1 MLIKMVKKKIAARR
15 EAKKQA
21 YRDEL
26 AANTGLYFNEELV
39 AEDSGF
45 PFMKYIVNALALFG
59 SVYGT
64 LSCLVS
70 SFNFEIAHIILF
82 SVCAM
87 LSLIMAFMYANH
99 RVKLLIYVLI
109 LVSCVML
116 VGRYYIVINSGMS
129 AIYNICLNRIDVVLD
144 LPQIREY
151 TEWYT
156 NRYISV
162 TMALCVAALALM
174 VLMNILIS
182 EFMNVVGVFLV
193 TFPIVQFGMY
203 FSFDSNKFPMLCV
216 MGSWLLVAAVHST
229 NSYNG
234 LTRKLKSFSS
244 VKKHRHHYGFVTDSA
259 NVARIAMVILLFLVT
274 TFGIL
279 LLAVPQKQFALST
292 GADVWKEK
300 TNQPVKDFLSYGF
313 AAFFHRNT
321 NNSNPGEIANQG
333 NISFDGQTDMKVS
346 LVNYGASRIYLRSFV
361 GQRYYPY
368 NYRWQADK
376 MERVYEES
384 GEYVEEYANKGTD
397 YFFNRTGNLL
407 AFDYAHQQ
415 ELAKSRH
422 RMDIELVDPLLIAS
436 GMFYTPYYSVVEN
449 NQSLQFL
456 TDGQI
461 SNTNTGAAGVISNTN
476 TSAAEH
482 KESVT
487 FYTQDASVED
497 SSIMNIYYDG
507 GSLIEG
513 AEEYLAGED
522 DYYSNL
528 IREFYL
534 DVPDANID
542 VLQKFCD
549 QYNLKRADKDVV
561 NKVVEILKTEYDY
574 TLRPGRV
581 PAREDYVNYFLGNN
595 KKGYCVHFASSATLL
610 LRYLG
615 IPARYAEGYVIDAEN
630 FQYSNELEGEKV
642 NDWLEGGDFNSAE
655 VEEVSLTDANG
666 HAWVEIYEYGLGW
679 VPLEVTNAASI
690 DSDGGFL
697 SDIFGGS
704 GVVSQ
709 ATESVMN
716 QVNELDVESTKQ
728 NILRLVILLLFI
740 AMLLYVMRMIWRV
753 LKRYVGFSTDSRS
766 KNINNR
772 YQNLYEIMKYTD
784 ASIKT
789 CLSYQAFSAMLC
801 EKEILSREQSE
812 AFYHSL
818 ELALFSGREPDETLY
833 QKLLEDIKHCK
844 RSIVVSMSWK
854 QKFGYYF
861 VQVIF

>member
-1 MLIKMVKKKIAARR
+1 MLIKVIKKKIAAKK
-15 EAKKQA
+15 EARKQA

-45 PFMKYIVNALALFG
+45 PFMKYFVNALALFG

-64 LSCLVS
+64 LACLVS
-70 SFNFEIAHIILF
+70 SFRFEIADIVLF
-82 SVCAM
+82 SFCA
-87 LSLIMAFMYANH
+87 LLALAMAFMYANH
-99 RVKLLIYVLI
+99 RVKLLFYVFI
-109 LVSCVML
+109 LVCCFML
-116 VGRYYIVINSGMS
+116 VSRYYIVINSGMS
-129 AIYNICLNRIDVVLD
+129 AIYNICLQRIDVVLD

-151 TEWYT
+151 TEWYS
-156 NRYISV
+156 NRYISM

-182 EFMNVVGVFLV
+182 EFMSITGVFLV
-193 TFPIVQFGMY
+193 TFPIVQIGMY
-203 FSFDSNKFPMLCV
+203 FSFDSDKLPMFCV
-216 MGSWLLVAAVHST
+216 MGSWLLVAAINST

-234 LTRKLKSFSS
+234 LTRKLKAVSS

-259 NVARIAMVILLFLVT
+259 NVARIAMVILLFLTV
-274 TFGIL
+274 TFGVL
-279 LLAVPQKQFALST
+279 LLAVPQKQFAFST

-313 AAFFHRNT
+313 AAFFHRNSD
-321 NNSNPGEIANQG
+321 NSNPGEIANQG
-333 NISFDGQTDMKVS
+333 SISFDGQTDMKVS
-346 LVNYGASRIYLRSFV
+346 LVNYGASRIYLRNFV
-361 GQRYYPY
+361 GQRYLPY
-368 NYRWQADK
+368 NYRWMSDK
-376 MERVYEES
+376 MEGVYQKS
-384 GEYVEEYANKGTD
+384 GEYVEEYMDKGTD
-397 YFFNRTGNLL
+397 YYFNRTGNIL

-415 ELAKSRH
+415 EIAKSRH
-422 RMDIELVDPLLIAS
+422 RMEIELVDPLLSRAGIL
-436 GMFYTPYYSVVEN
+436 YTPYYSVVEDN
-449 NQSLQFL
+449 GDVQFL

-461 SNTNTGAAGVISNTN
+461 SKVDDGQVSDVTK
-476 TSAAEH
+476 
-482 KESVT
+482 KEEKKQKQSVT
-487 FYTQDASVED
+487 FYTQDASARD
-497 SSIMNIYYDG
+497 STIMDMYYDG
-507 GSLIEG
+507 GELVEG
-513 AEEYLAGED
+513 AEEYLTGED
-522 DYYSNL
+522 AYYNNL

-549 QYNLKRADKDVV
+549 QHNLKKTDTDVV
-561 NKVVEILKTEYDY
+561 NRVVEILEKEYDY
-574 TLRPGRV
+574 TLRPGRAPV
-581 PAREDYVNYFLGNN
+581 TEDYVNYFLGNN
-595 KKGYCVHFASSATLL
+595 KKGYCVHFASSATLI

-630 FQYSNELEGEKV
+630 FQYSNTLEEENV
-642 NDWLEGGDFNSAE
+642 SDWLEGVVSSSAE

-666 HAWVEIYEYGLGW
+666 HAWVEVYEYGLGW

-697 SDIFGGS
+697 SNLFSGS

-728 NILRLVILLLFI
+728 SVLRLLLLLVFM
-740 AMLLYVMRMIWRV
+740 ALLLYVMRMIWRV
-753 LKRYVGFSTDSRS
+753 IKRYAGFSTESRC
-766 KNINNR
+766 KNISNR

-789 CLSYQAFSAMLC
+789 CLSYQTFSAMLF
-801 EKEILSREQSE
+801 EKEILSEEQSK

-818 ELALFSGREPDETLY
+818 ECALFSGREIDETTY
-833 QKLLEDIKHCK
+833 QSLIDDIRKCK
-844 RSIVVSMSWK
+844 RAIVLTMNWK

-861 VQVIF
+861 VHIMW